1 MGIPQGQQLQTATY
15 PASKITGLLPVFDHA
30 MPRQTP
36 GVLRGSNF
44 RWKTNAIY
52 SGFGST
58 NVANLNAPFVDYLA
72 MYLPFY
78 DGNILCTQSGIYSF
92 DQTTKLYMLLIGL
105 VPETRTNMHHDYPW
119 THAHVGNDWFYNHPA
134 IGLVKYD
141 GLCNTWSLVP
151 RALLNTDPLQP
162 IYAIT
167 HADNRLIFLL
177 SDTVG
182 WSCIDF
188 GDSLRA
194 NAICGGGFQNLSLI
208 RSGHPLGLAPYG
220 KGFLTFTT
228 NGIMMS
234 ELSSDP
240 TAAFTHRA
248 FTFRNTA
255 LNPFC
260 IIPFEDNDK
269 NEVIWLGKNGFN
281 ITAGGAIKKWKPEQG
296 NYIEEYELLRT
307 GIDLDDFSSIKLWHI
322 PEEELL
328 FVSFYDRV
336 ATNFAVSY
344 RSLVLH
350 LELDKWSSFDQP
362 HYTIS
367 EIYGTSHRGRSF
379 EFGFLS
385 PSMHTH
391 ILDESRTN
399 AGQPLEAYVEL
410 GPFKFAQESFHSIM
424 TYSQRMSLQMPVPDL
439 QIEGVL
445 EHDLGSTHQ
454 STLHVL
460 DHWSDNLQYYSLP
473 RIRVNGSA
481 DGYTLFEQN
490 WCDASIVAVN
500 GRDHNF
506 SYNITAQYLT
516 VSLHAEALGEWFELH
531 HIAVQLQYGGRL
543 F

>member
-1 MGIPQGQQLQTATY
+1 MGVPQGQQAQTATY
-15 PASKITGLLPVFDHA
+15 PASKFTGLLPVFDHA
-30 MPRQTP
+30 TPRQVP
-36 GVLRGSNF
+36 GIIRGKNF
-44 RWKTNAIY
+44 RWKTNAVY
-52 SGFGST
+52 SGFGNSV
-58 NVANLNAPFVDYLA
+58 VAEINMPFVDHLA

-78 DGNILCTQSGIYSF
+78 NGNILCTQSGIYSF
-92 DQTTKLYMLLIGL
+92 DQTTKVYTLLFSV
-105 VPETRTNMHHDYPW
+105 VPETRDNIHHDYPW

-134 IGLVKYD
+134 VGLVKYD
-141 GLCNTWSLVP
+141 GLCNTWSLVD

-208 RSGHPLGLAPYG
+208 RSGHPLNVVPYS

-228 NGIMMS
+228 NGIMIS
-234 ELSSDP
+234 ELSTDP
-240 TAAFTHRA
+240 TAAFVHRA

-260 IIPFEDNDK
+260 VIPFEDNDR
-269 NEVIWLGKNGFN
+269 NEVVWLGKNGFN
-281 ITAGGAIKKWKPEQG
+281 VTAGGAIKKWKPEQG
-296 NYIEEYELLRT
+296 NYIEEYELLRS
-307 GIDLDDFSSIKLWHI
+307 GINLDDFSSIKLWHV

-328 FVSFYDRV
+328 FVSFYERASGV
-336 ATNFAVSY
+336 AISNRA
-344 RSLVLH
+344 LVLH
-350 LELDKWSSFDQP
+350 LELDKWSSFDQA
-362 HYTIS
+362 HFTIS

-379 EFGFLS
+379 EFGFLA
-385 PSMHTH
+385 PTMRTH

-399 AGQPLEAYVEL
+399 AGFPLASFIEL
-410 GPFKFAQESFHSIM
+410 GPFKFAQEVFHAVM
-424 TYSQRMSLQMPVPDL
+424 TDSNQLTLQMPVPAL
-439 QIEGVL
+439 PIENAISHSLGQTFQPTTHHIDNW
-445 EHDLGSTHQ
+445 HD
-454 STLHVL
+454 
-460 DHWSDNLQYYSLP
+460 NRQYYSLP
-473 RIRVNGSA
+473 RVRVNGSS

-490 WCDASIVAVN
+490 WCDASISAVA

-516 VSLHAEALGEWFELH
+516 VSLHAEVLDEWFELH
-531 HIAVQLQYGGRL
+531 HISMQLQYAGRL